1 LKLHLFAPNSKKNEN
16 DPDKPT
22 LGRRMTRRTL
32 LCALSLG
39 LAWSYFLSNFL
50 LERSLFGIFFRLAYF
65 FPALL
70 ASIAVIY
77 SGIHQTVAS
86 QFISLRRLTELAS
99 IVLVS
104 VLSLLT
110 CDVAYSVY
118 LNKVNP
124 KPKENPQYALAS
136 TSRYTVGEL
145 YPRLYYPTEKSFY
158 IHKPRFSASG
168 EHYGELYSLDL
179 MKSQTL
185 AKSVFEL
192 HPVSILIDEY
202 GFRET
207 TSPTGTEIFSL
218 GDSFTLGW
226 GVHQNE
232 IWVER
237 LEKKLR
243 QPIYNLGVSGLS
255 PKQEFMLLDYI
266 LRKKG
271 DRFKIRHLL
280 WMIYEGNDLEENYE
294 TLRAAEEHAI
304 RDLFTDTILDS
315 ILTFPLKMRDE
326 SIISRLQ
333 NGQIR
338 LKSSG
343 WQGAANPYTVDGVTL
358 PHPLYRSPLQGY
370 RLFHM
375 QYLQRAT
382 KPRSYVMN
390 HPNRPALE
398 EVFSGMAS
406 LSKEF
411 QFDVT
416 VLIAPTDSRVYAPQF
431 ENFPPI
437 SGEPHFINFVADLSR
452 GAGFQTIDLL
462 PLLRPYAE
470 KEMLYFRD
478 DDHWNPQGHEVVA
491 EIVARHLTINN
502 AQH

>member
-1 LKLHLFAPNSKKNEN
+1 M
-16 DPDKPT
+16 
-22 LGRRMTRRTL
+22 RRRTL

-39 LAWSYFLSNFL
+39 LAWSYFLTSFL
-50 LERSLFGIFFRLAYF
+50 LEKSFFGISFRLAYF

-118 LNKVNP
+118 LNKASP

-179 MKSQTL
+179 TRSQTL

-192 HPVSILIDEY
+192 HPVSISIDES

-207 TSPTGTEIFSL
+207 TPLAAAKIFAL

-226 GVHQNE
+226 GVRQNE
-232 IWVER
+232 VWVEL
-237 LEKKLR
+237 LEKEIQ

-255 PKQEFMLLDYI
+255 PKQELLLLEYMLQTGNKAPRI
-266 LRKKG
+266 K
-271 DRFKIRHLL
+271 HLL

-294 TLRAAEEHAI
+294 TLRAAEQRPL
-304 RDLFTDTILDS
+304 RDLLAGTILDS
-315 ILTFPLKMRDE
+315 FLTIPLNMRDE
-326 SIISRLQ
+326 SIISKFQ

-338 LKSSG
+338 FKSLGDDST
-343 WQGAANPYTVDGVTL
+343 ANPYKVDGVTL
-358 PHPLYRSPLQGY
+358 AHPLFRSPVHGH
-370 RLFHM
+370 RLFHGL
-375 QYLQRAT
+375 YLRRASE
-382 KPRSYVMN
+382 PRSYVMD
-390 HPNRPALE
+390 HPNRVALE
-398 EVFSGMAS
+398 HVFKGMAS
-406 LSKEF
+406 LGKQY

-416 VLIAPTDSRVYAPQF
+416 VLIAPTDSRLYASHF
-431 ENFPPI
+431 EDFPPI
-437 SGEPHFINFVADLSR
+437 SEQPYFINLVADLSR
-452 GAGFQTIDLL
+452 EMGFQTVNLL
-462 PLLRPYAE
+462 PLLQPYAE
-470 KEMLYFRD
+470 KELLYFRD
-478 DDHWNPQGHEVVA
+478 DDHWNARGNEVVA
-491 EIVARHLTINN
+491 EILARNLSMKD
-502 AQH
+502 ARP